1 MKNNLFVWLFGLLL
15 LTAACGTGEGTE
27 TDEDAQDTTETA
39 DEAMDDTMTE
49 EEVVMSGD
57 NYEVVMLDSEPASPR
72 KEMRGSLGD
81 VDVVV
86 NYGSPLQ
93 KGRTLWGDLVPY
105 GEVWRTGANE
115 VTTIEVS
122 QDVMVGGETLS
133 AGKYGLFTIPGED
146 EWTIIFNANSD
157 MWGAMDYD
165 EAEDVLRVTAT
176 PQEMEEAS
184 ESMDFVMDGNNLV
197 LKWGET
203 MVPVEISA
211 S

>member
-15 LTAACGTGEGTE
+15 FTVACGTGSGTE
-27 TDEDAQDTTETA
+27 TDEDAQDTTETTE
-39 DEAMDDTMTE
+39 EATDDTMME

-72 KEMRGSLGD
+72 KEMRGNLGD
-81 VDVVV
+81 ATVVV

-115 VTTIEVS
+115 VTTIEIS
-122 QDVMVGGETLS
+122 EDIMVEGETLS
-133 AGKYGLFTIPGED
+133 AGTYGLFTIPGED
-146 EWTIIFNANSD
+146 EWTVIFNSNSE

-165 EAEDVLRVTAT
+165 ESEDVLRVTTT
-176 PQEMEEAS
+176 PQEMAEAS
-184 ESMDFVMDGNNLV
+184 ESMEFVMDGNNLV